1 MRRLSRLILAIATSV
16 PLSIT
21 GVYAQNNGESLST
34 VSTKPN
40 TPLWSQAD
48 QYYDPKEM
56 AMARSEVLH
65 EGGAQRTSYILFN
78 QLEAQS
84 SNPSDNFYWNGQA
97 WYGGDLN
104 KLWFK
109 TEGRSPLNSQDVD
122 DAELQALYSRAI
134 APYWDIQA
142 GIRHDFEP
150 KSLDHVVVALQGLA
164 PYFFEV
170 DVSAFLSTDGDLTA
184 RAELE
189 YDLLLTQRL
198 ILQPRIEAN
207 FSAQDIAERDLGEGL
222 NNIDAGI
229 RLRYEFTRELA
240 PYIGIEWQRNFGDTK
255 KFVEA
260 AGGDSE
266 QTVLV
271 AGIRAWF

>member
-1 MRRLSRLILAIATSV
+1 MKQLYLLILAIVATA
-16 PLSIT
+16 PLST
-21 GVYAQNNGESLST
+21 TNTQAQTEHELQST
-34 VSTKPN
+34 VEKEAR

-48 QYYDPKEM
+48 QYYDAEEM
-56 AMARSEVLH
+56 AAARKEVLH
-65 EGGAQRTSYILFN
+65 EGGAQKTYYILFN

-84 SNPSDNFYWNGQA
+84 ANSSDDLYWNGQA
-97 WYGGDLN
+97 WYGGDIN
-104 KLWFK
+104 KLWLK
-109 TEGRSPLNSQDVD
+109 TEGRSPLNSRDVE

-150 KSLDHVVVALQGLA
+150 DSLDHAVVALHGLA

-170 DVSAFLSTDGDLTA
+170 DVSAFLSTDGDLTV

-189 YDLLLTQRL
+189 YELLLTQKL

-207 FSAQDIAERDLGEGL
+207 LSAQDIPERGLGDGL
-222 NNIDAGI
+222 SNIDAGI
-229 RLRYEFTRELA
+229 RLRYEFLRELST
-240 PYIGIEWQRNFGDTK
+240 YIGVEWQHEFGDTK
-255 KFVEA
+255 HIVEA
-260 AGGDSE
+260 AGGDAE

>member
-1 MRRLSRLILAIATSV
+1 
-16 PLSIT
+16 
-21 GVYAQNNGESLST
+21 
-34 VSTKPN
+34 
-40 TPLWSQAD
+40 
-48 QYYDPKEM
+48 
-56 AMARSEVLH
+56 MARSEVLH
-65 EGGAQRTSYILFN
+65 EGGAQKTSYILFN

-84 SNPSDNFYWNGQA
+84 ANSSDDFYWNGQG

-109 TEGRSPLNSQDVD
+109 TEGRSPLNSRDVE

-150 KSLDHVVVALQGLA
+150 KSLDHAVVALQGLA

-170 DVSAFLSTDGDLTA
+170 DISAFLSTDGDLTV

-222 NNIDAGI
+222 NNIDTGV
-229 RLRYEFTRELA
+229 RLRYEFTREIA
-240 PYIGIEWQRNFGDTK
+240 PYIGIEWQRSFGDTK
-255 KFVEA
+255 RFIET
-260 AGGDSE
+260 AGGEPE

-271 AGIRAWF
+271 AGIRVWF